1 MNVQRLNNL
10 LASGKGHT
18 VLFRL
23 PEESLCT
30 IVQQTGGEPAVLP
43 SVAELGGEE
52 GYVMTPFAP
61 SAEHPIL
68 LLHPDI
74 LEPFSLEELE
84 STATF
89 LQGNE
94 GASAALDA
102 DAASTAAPNGSQQ
115 EGDSPQDESEERAR
129 YHLDFANFHAQIEAG
144 QFNKLVL
151 ARMSER
157 QYPDTAGSR
166 LTPLQLFA
174 RACHLYPHQYIALIS
189 LQGAGEWL
197 MATPELLLGSH
208 DGCWHT
214 MALAGTQRATAE
226 QLADNTWKDARW
238 SEKNKLEQRCV
249 TTYITQILE
258 RHTQSLEVSA
268 PYTTTAARLLH
279 LRTDF
284 TFRLH
289 EQKQLGT
296 LLDDLFPT
304 PAVCGLP
311 KEAARHFILRNE
323 NVDRRYY
330 SGFCGMIRPHGDTA
344 LFVSLRCMQLL
355 PHAFCL
361 YAGGGLL
368 ADSEEESEWQE
379 TEAKIHTMARLIE

>member
-1 MNVQRLNNL
+1 MHDRATN
-10 LASGKGHT
+10 
-18 VLFRL
+18 
-23 PEESLCT
+23 
-30 IVQQTGGEPAVLP
+30 AVLP

-94 GASAALDA
+94 GASAA
-102 DAASTAAPNGSQQ
+102 APNGSQQ

-157 QYPDTAGSR
+157 RYPDTAGSR

-208 DGCWHT
+208 DGCWHS
-214 MALAGTQRATAE
+214 AGRHTACHGRATGRQHMERCQMVGEE
-226 QLADNTWKDARW
+226 QAGATV
-238 SEKNKLEQRCV
+238 C
-249 TTYITQILE
+249 
-258 RHTQSLEVSA
+258 
-268 PYTTTAARLLH
+268 
-279 LRTDF
+279 
-284 TFRLH
+284 
-289 EQKQLGT
+289 
-296 LLDDLFPT
+296 DDLHHT
-304 PAVCGLP
+304 
-311 KEAARHFILRNE
+311 
-323 NVDRRYY
+323 
-330 SGFCGMIRPHGDTA
+330 
-344 LFVSLRCMQLL
+344 
-355 PHAFCL
+355 
-361 YAGGGLL
+361 
-368 ADSEEESEWQE
+368 DS
-379 TEAKIHTMARLIE
+379 